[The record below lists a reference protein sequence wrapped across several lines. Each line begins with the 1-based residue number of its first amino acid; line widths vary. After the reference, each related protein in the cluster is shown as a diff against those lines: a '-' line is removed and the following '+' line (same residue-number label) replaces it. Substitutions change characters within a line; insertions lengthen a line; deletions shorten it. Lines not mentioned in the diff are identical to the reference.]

1 MIFNKSFIK
10 TIIAIFVLSAIVG
23 VGVYF
28 VGIPRKISNSFHYF
42 QVPDVKIS
50 KIKLEFVYFVPSDQ
64 KPDENF
70 NIVLE
75 NAAKE
80 IRNFH
85 LEQFRGLSALRYTI
99 YPKPVAGIESSAFYD
114 GSDTANGNPGAIK
127 KIFLE
132 TASRVFNSN
141 GDMYDAKFTKRQSDE
156 LPIRVFIYQGV
167 GASSG
172 VLSVITSYD
181 YFTKTNYGAT
191 TLYHEMLHNLGVPDG
206 YDYAIGNAYSDDIMG
221 SGRTKPIGQTYIREE
236 IKKQMMK

>member
-1 MIFNKSFIK
+1 MIFSKSFIK
-10 TIIAIFVLSAIVG
+10 IIIAIFVLSAIVG

-28 VGIPRKISNSFHYF
+28 VGMPKKVSNSFHYF

-85 LEQFRGLSALRYTI
+85 LEQFHGLSALRYAI
-99 YPKPVAGIESSAFYD
+99 YPKPVTGIESSAFYD
-114 GSDTANGNPGAIK
+114 GFDTANGNPGAIK

-132 TASRVFNSN
+132 TAARVFNSN
-141 GDMYDAKFTKRQSDE
+141 GDMYDAKFTRRQSDE

-172 VLSVITSYD
+172 VLSVIMSYD
-181 YFTKTNYGAT
+181 YFIKTNYGAT

-221 SGRTKPIGQTYIREE
+221 SGRTKPISQTYIREE